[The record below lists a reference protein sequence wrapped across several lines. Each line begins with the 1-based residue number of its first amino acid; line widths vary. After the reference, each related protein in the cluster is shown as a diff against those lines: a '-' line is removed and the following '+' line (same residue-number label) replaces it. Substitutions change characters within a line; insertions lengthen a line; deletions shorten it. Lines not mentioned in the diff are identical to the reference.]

1 MSKKSESKIRLATN
15 ARLVYPD
22 GSIYRPDPQPVQE
35 ELSSDYIAK
44 GQSRCL
50 HKKCLVNYNGPPYI
64 NAPYT
69 VADFPV
75 QAGYASAAINKAY
88 DIALSSLVSSH
99 LGEASMIEFIKEF
112 DKAPAL
118 FSARTY
124 ASYGGYGAYKWGLKP
139 FLSDLKEFSKV
150 TAASTHNGSFRKRV
164 DFSGSVRTENPPG
177 DSIGSFEGTYFIGG
191 HIDIPKVGLNSIAG
205 VLQNVNLFLDTYS
218 INPDLKTA
226 WELTPF
232 SFIADYFVPTSAFLD
247 ELHPRGWGSYNGS
260 FTGSVT
266 IKGRYTTYAGANSP
280 GRIIL
285 TKGEGTFYRRD
296 YTSRP
301 VTFGKSQLPPQPWKA
316 PSFDNF
322 VSTAYVASQQLAKT
336 RLRWVTQKKLKR
348 NDSFNGDWKL
358 VTKRNLQF

>member
-64 NAPYT
+64 NAPYS

-118 FSARTY
+118 FFCTY
-124 ASYGGYGAYKWGLKP
+124 LRLLW
-139 FLSDLKEFSKV
+139 
-150 TAASTHNGSFRKRV
+150 
-164 DFSGSVRTENPPG
+164 
-177 DSIGSFEGTYFIGG
+177 
-191 HIDIPKVGLNSIAG
+191 
-205 VLQNVNLFLDTYS
+205 
-218 INPDLKTA
+218 
-226 WELTPF
+226 
-232 SFIADYFVPTSAFLD
+232 
-247 ELHPRGWGSYNGS
+247 
-260 FTGSVT
+260 
-266 IKGRYTTYAGANSP
+266 
-280 GRIIL
+280 
-285 TKGEGTFYRRD
+285 
-296 YTSRP
+296 
-301 VTFGKSQLPPQPWKA
+301 
-316 PSFDNF
+316 
-322 VSTAYVASQQLAKT
+322 
-336 RLRWVTQKKLKR
+336 RLRRVQM
-348 NDSFNGDWKL
+348 GA
-358 VTKRNLQF
+358 